1 MASAVSHQVT
11 IARAS
16 LAAGLLRPDPTA
28 VSRDEISSFHALLEQ
43 ALSKCSPSNI
53 QNCKRWILRYMNSRA
68 RFATLGKFL
77 TALSPS
83 LSTSTTATGKAS
95 ARRKRVSVLYL
106 VNDLLHHTTYN
117 EPSDG
122 LLAEEVK
129 PFLADLFVAA
139 MYPGAVKQL
148 AKLEKLLDIW
158 AEKGYYSK
166 SFIEELKFI
175 VRDATSATPT
185 ARPTASTETAKA
197 RVSVEKPLL
206 LPPFHG
212 DPSLPFYDLPAANML
227 PHLIPNSPTPINPR
241 LMKPIQFSTLVPNE
255 SLAAAV
261 RDFIKSTDDMFNGD
275 DAPMEDPDAI
285 GGGGGESYYG
295 WSKDFCEKM
304 KQKKRAALKEE
315 RDYRHRSYS
324 YTSDASRQS
333 RSASYYSRSRSR
345 SRDRRRSS
353 RGRGSRSRSPSSRS
367 SSRSRARARSR
378 SRSRSGSA
386 EKPSFQQPPR
396 TQPNISPLVETRQ
409 YPHQSGYPAPPPPL
423 PPHHLHQPYYR
434 AQPAFPPPPP
444 PPPPPPQNW
453 NMPNAQQQQQQ
464 QQQYYQQQQQQYP
477 YNYGGPSPP
486 PPPSAPGTHH
496 QQQHQYPPAGAQG
509 WQPPQ
514 GPSQGGA
521 YTQQYEDY
529 RSVKGREIGAKRGW
543 KT

>member
-1 MASAVSHQVT
+1 MASAVSHQVA

-28 VSRDEISSFHALLEQ
+28 VSRDEISNFHTLLEQ

-68 RFATLGKFL
+68 RFAALGKFL
-77 TALSPS
+77 AALSPS
-83 LSTSTTATGKAS
+83 LSTSTTAAGKTS
-95 ARRKRVSVLYL
+95 ARRKRANILYL

-122 LLAEEVK
+122 LFAEEVN

-158 AEKGYYSK
+158 VGKGYYTK

-175 VRDATSATPT
+175 VKDATSAAPT
-185 ARPTASTETAKA
+185 ARSTTSTDSTKAK
-197 RVSVEKPLL
+197 VSVEKPLL

-255 SLAAAV
+255 SLAAV
-261 RDFIKSTDDMFNGD
+261 VKDFIRSVDDMFNGD
-275 DAPMEDPDAI
+275 DAVMEDPDAI

-295 WSKDFCEKM
+295 WSRDFCEKM
-304 KQKKRAALKEE
+304 KQKQRAALKE
-315 RDYRHRSYS
+315 RRNSRRRSYS
-324 YTSDASRQS
+324 YSPDASQQG
-333 RSASYYSRSRSR
+333 RSPSYYSRSRSH
-345 SRDRRRSS
+345 SRDRGRRS
-353 RGRGSRSRSPSSRS
+353 RGSDSRSRSPSSRS
-367 SSRSRARARSR
+367 SSRSCSRSR
-378 SRSRSGSA
+378 SRSRSRSA
-386 EKPSFQQPPR
+386 ERSSFQQQPR
-396 TQPNISPLVETRQ
+396 TQPNISPLAETHQ
-409 YPHQSGYPAPPPPL
+409 YPHQLGYPAPPPPL
-423 PPHHLHQPYYR
+423 PPHHPPQQYYR
-434 AQPAFPPPPP
+434 AQPVFPPPPP
-444 PPPPPPQNW
+444 PPTQNW
-453 NMPNAQQQQQQ
+453 NMAHAQQQ

-477 YNYGGPSPP
+477 YNYSGPPPPPPPP
-486 PPPSAPGTHH
+486 PPPSAPGT
-496 QQQHQYPPAGAQG
+496 QQHQYPPSGAQG

-514 GPSQGGA
+514 GQSQGGA

-529 RSVKGREIGAKRGW
+529 RSVKGREISAKRGW